1 VNRAS
6 LVAAILITSSA
17 TGFAA
22 HHPSDAEM
30 VETFRC
36 PESLTD
42 NSARLAALQQFLA
55 WVRDH
60 HSDWT
65 IAKTTGYRLY
75 LLEKHH
81 CDRTLSQLRSHDRAA
96 W

>member
-1 VNRAS
+1 VKRAS
-6 LVAAILITSSA
+6 LVAAVLLTTSA

-22 HHPSDAEM
+22 DHLSGAEM
-30 VETFRC
+30 
-36 PESLTD
+36 
-42 NSARLAALQQFLA
+42 ARLAALQQFLA

-65 IAKTTGYRLY
+65 IAKTTGYQLY